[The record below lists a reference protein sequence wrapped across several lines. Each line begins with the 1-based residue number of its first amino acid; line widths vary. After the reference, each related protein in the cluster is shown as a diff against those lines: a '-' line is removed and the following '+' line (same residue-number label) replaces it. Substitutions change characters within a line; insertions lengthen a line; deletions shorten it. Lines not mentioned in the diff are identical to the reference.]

1 MKRLLEK
8 KINYAEEAEAPMIL
22 GTKILK
28 RLKKDWGEDSDIYY
42 EIEDILINFG
52 SDSPRRLAMA
62 LKRVLNNYDMWESPY
77 KGYVNKIEK
86 WTKPTGKVN
95 ESRDEEIRKSRFDS
109 LVEKI
114 EYYSYMFDKNGTL
127 SKEQISDLLNVRD
140 TIMVFGTYG
149 AKWASFADEI
159 LQDCGCDKY
168 SISKLCQDDN
178 GLWESYTPMS
188 DEEYLDKFLSI
199 CEENDENKITLF
211 FDDVD
216 GYMIEKRFGDRFKKY
231 LKLHKDDDIRYKAQ
245 FVMPNGGYG
254 EEPKCVLTALE
265 YGGYGVSSNY
275 LCDLSFEEFDRL
287 LKNFTHSAG
296 DWHRNDTF
304 MYESYN
310 YNSSEEYDE
319 VYDSFYNAID
329 EFLKDE
335 TLTGSDIYLM
345 VKDGVHYDDLKPF
358 IIYSLGMMVEY
369 LSEEDEEFY
378 RGVLE
383 DAVNDYYNNDLR
395 IEESLNEG
403 ISFDNRD
410 RYDAYV
416 LVDGTG
422 AIIHNYEVWKE
433 DWQSV
438 LNVIIGDANY
448 YAKKNKYGTYYVYG
462 CVNNEYDDDTLV
474 YTTDDIDNIY
484 ESNKA
489 LSKPLFRKPIHFVK
503 TYKDEVY
510 EIIDEKINNGLIDYA
525 DLYDVYIKNDI
536 NDELVY
542 EILSET
548 NYTHSSHTAK
558 YVLSLIGEYYEEA
571 HERHLEDIN
580 ESEENDEEKPK
591 KKTQSKDRPGAL
603 KGGDYISKKKDN
615 KKDNKKSSGVGK
627 AALGAVAA
635 GGIYTLKKAGDVLV
649 KSFQ

>member
-95 ESRDEEIRKSRFDS
+95 ESRDEEIRQSRFDG

-114 EYYSYMFDKNGTL
+114 EYYSNIYKEKGVL
-127 SKEQISDLLNVRD
+127 SVKQLEDLLRVKNNIIV
-140 TIMVFGTYG
+140 YG
-149 AKWASFADEI
+149 KYGVWWASFAEEI
-159 LQDCGCDKY
+159 LEEHGVK
-168 SISKLCQDDN
+168 DDYDIEELYKDLYYDREN
-178 GLWESYTPMS
+178 GYIYESYTPMS

-329 EFLKDE
+329 DFLKDE

-383 DAVNDYYNNDLR
+383 DAVNDYYNNDFR
-395 IEESLNEG
+395 IEEALN
-403 ISFDNRD
+403 
-410 RYDAYV
+410 
-416 LVDGTG
+416 
-422 AIIHNYEVWKE
+422 
-433 DWQSV
+433 
-438 LNVIIGDANY
+438 
-448 YAKKNKYGTYYVYG
+448 
-462 CVNNEYDDDTLV
+462 
-474 YTTDDIDNIY
+474 
-484 ESNKA
+484 
-489 LSKPLFRKPIHFVK
+489 KPLFRKPTHFVK

-525 DLYDVYIKNDI
+525 DLYDVYINNDI

>member
-1 MKRLLEK
+1 MNKIFEK
-8 KINYAEEAEAPMIL
+8 KVDYANEPEAPMIL
-22 GTKILK
+22 GMKILK
-28 RLKKDWGEDSDIYY
+28 KIEKDWGRYSDVYY
-42 EIEDILINFG
+42 EIEDVLIDLG
-52 SDSPRRLAMA
+52 SDNPKRLALA

-95 ESRDEEIRKSRFDS
+95 ESRDEEIRKSSFDG

-114 EYYSYMFDKNGTL
+114 EYYSNIYKEKGTL
-127 SKEQISDLLNVRD
+127 SVKQLEDLLRVKNNIIV
-140 TIMVFGTYG
+140 YG
-149 AKWASFADEI
+149 KYGVWWASFAEEI
-159 LQDCGCDKY
+159 LEEHGVK
-168 SISKLCQDDN
+168 DDYDIEELYKDLYYDREN
-178 GLWESYTPMS
+178 GFIYESYTPMS
-188 DEEYLDKFLSI
+188 DEEYLDKFISI
-199 CEENDENKITLF
+199 CEENDENKITLY

-216 GYMIEKRFGDRFKKY
+216 TYMIERRFGDRFKKY
-231 LKLHKDDDIRYKAQ
+231 LKMHKDDDINYKAQ

-310 YNSSEEYDE
+310 QN
-319 VYDSFYNAID
+319 
-329 EFLKDE
+329 
-335 TLTGSDIYLM
+335 
-345 VKDGVHYDDLKPF
+345 
-358 IIYSLGMMVEY
+358 
-369 LSEEDEEFY
+369 
-378 RGVLE
+378 
-383 DAVNDYYNNDLR
+383 
-395 IEESLNEG
+395 NEG
-403 ISFDNRD
+403 ISFNNRD

-462 CVNNEYDDDTLV
+462 CVNNEYDEDTLV

-489 LSKPLFRKPIHFVK
+489 LNRPLFRRPTHFIK
-503 TYKDEVY
+503 TFKDEVY
-510 EIIDEKINNGLIDYA
+510 DILDEM
-525 DLYDVYIKNDI
+525 I
-536 NDELVY
+536 NDGVVDYSDLEDIYMSKDIEDEVVVK
-542 EILSET
+542 IAKMT
-548 NYTHSSHTAK
+548 NYSHSDVTKMSIINF
-558 YVLSLIGEYYEEA
+558 IGEYYNEAYENHLLDIEDDTLEESYMF
-571 HERHLEDIN
+571 ESDDED
-580 ESEENDEEKPK
+580 EEEKPK
-591 KKTQSKDRPGAL
+591 KKNNKTKGRPGKL
-603 KGGDYISKKKDN
+603 SGSEYRTKKKE
-615 KKDNKKSSGVGK
+615 KPQKSGKGK
-627 AALGAVAA
+627 AALAAVAA
-635 GGIYTLKKAGDVLV
+635 GGVYTLKKAGGVLV

>member
-1 MKRLLEK
+1 MKKLLEK

-199 CEENDENKITLF
+199 CEENNENKITLY

-216 GYMIEKRFGDRFKKY
+216 AYMIEKRFGDRFKKY
-231 LKLHKDDDIRYKAQ
+231 LKIHKDDDIRYKAQ

-304 MYESYN
+304 MYESNNPISKPLFRTPVKFVKTYKDEVFEILDELLKKGEIGYEDLEYICN
-310 YNSSEEYDE
+310 NEAIYDEVIDYIIKETSYGDKEGKIKSMNGYRHNILKHIEEYYEIMLSNHLKDIEEDEIKESLSYKRDNEEYDE
-319 VYDSFYNAID
+319 VYDSFYSSID
-329 EFLKDE
+329 DFLKDE
-335 TLTGSDIYLM
+335 TLTESDLYLM

-383 DAVNDYYNNDLR
+383 DAVNDYYNNDFR
-395 IEESLNEG
+395 IEE
-403 ISFDNRD
+403 
-410 RYDAYV
+410 
-416 LVDGTG
+416 
-422 AIIHNYEVWKE
+422 
-433 DWQSV
+433 
-438 LNVIIGDANY
+438 
-448 YAKKNKYGTYYVYG
+448 
-462 CVNNEYDDDTLV
+462 
-474 YTTDDIDNIY
+474 
-484 ESNKA
+484 A
-489 LSKPLFRKPIHFVK
+489 LSKPLFRKPV
-503 TYKDEVY
+503 
-510 EIIDEKINNGLIDYA
+510 
-525 DLYDVYIKNDI
+525 
-536 NDELVY
+536 
-542 EILSET
+542 
-548 NYTHSSHTAK
+548 
-558 YVLSLIGEYYEEA
+558 
-571 HERHLEDIN
+571 HLEDIN
-580 ESEENDEEKPK
+580 ESEENAEEKPK

-603 KGGDYISKKKDN
+603 NGGDYISKKDN
-615 KKDNKKSSGVGK
+615 KKDKKKSSGIGM

>member
-95 ESRDEEIRKSRFDS
+95 ESRDEEIRQSRFDS

-127 SKEQISDLLNVRD
+127 SKEQISDLLKVRD
-140 TIMVFGTYG
+140 TIMVFGAYG

-188 DEEYLDKFLSI
+188 EEEYLDKFLSI

-231 LKLHKDDDIRYKAQ
+231 LKIHKDDDIRYKAQ

-287 LKNFTHSAG
+287 LKNFTHGAG

-329 EFLKDE
+329 DFLKDE
-335 TLTGSDIYLM
+335 TLTESELYLM

-383 DAVNDYYNNDLR
+383 DAVNDYYNNDFR
-395 IEESLNEG
+395 VEE
-403 ISFDNRD
+403 
-410 RYDAYV
+410 
-416 LVDGTG
+416 
-422 AIIHNYEVWKE
+422 
-433 DWQSV
+433 
-438 LNVIIGDANY
+438 
-448 YAKKNKYGTYYVYG
+448 
-462 CVNNEYDDDTLV
+462 
-474 YTTDDIDNIY
+474 
-484 ESNKA
+484 A
-489 LSKPLFRKPIHFVK
+489 LSKPLFRNPVHFVK
-503 TYKDEVY
+503 TYRDEVFNILDRLLDEGEIGY
-510 EIIDEKINNGLIDYA
+510 EDLENICYEENIYDELIDYILKETSYG
-525 DLYDVYIKNDI
+525 DTDGYRYNILKIVKTYYDIALAN
-536 NDELVY
+536 
-542 EILSET
+542 
-548 NYTHSSHTAK
+548 
-558 YVLSLIGEYYEEA
+558 
-571 HERHLEDIN
+571 HLEDIN
-580 ESEENDEEKPK
+580 ESEENDEEKSK
-591 KKTQSKDRPGAL
+591 KKTQSKDRLGAL
-603 KGGDYISKKKDN
+603 SGGDYISKKDN
-615 KKDNKKSSGVGK
+615 KKDKKKSSGVGK

>member
-1 MKRLLEK
+1 MKKLLEK

-95 ESRDEEIRKSRFDS
+95 ESRDEEIRKSRFDA

-114 EYYSYMFDKNGTL
+114 EYYSYIFDKNGTL
-127 SKEQISDLLNVRD
+127 SKEQISDLLKVRD
-140 TIMVFGTYG
+140 TIMVFGAYG

-168 SISKLCQDDN
+168 SISKLCQDNN

-231 LKLHKDDDIRYKAQ
+231 LKMHKDDDIRYKAQ

-329 EFLKDE
+329 DFLKDE
-335 TLTGSDIYLM
+335 TLTESDIYLM

-358 IIYSLGMMVEY
+358 ITYSLGMMYYY

-383 DAVNDYYNNDLR
+383 DAVNDYYNNDFR
-395 IEESLNEG
+395 IEE
-403 ISFDNRD
+403 
-410 RYDAYV
+410 
-416 LVDGTG
+416 
-422 AIIHNYEVWKE
+422 
-433 DWQSV
+433 
-438 LNVIIGDANY
+438 
-448 YAKKNKYGTYYVYG
+448 
-462 CVNNEYDDDTLV
+462 
-474 YTTDDIDNIY
+474 
-484 ESNKA
+484 A
-489 LSKPLFRKPIHFVK
+489 LSNPLFRRPVHFIK

-525 DLYDVYIKNDI
+525 DLYDIYISNDI
-536 NDELVY
+536 NDELIY

-548 NYTHSSHTAK
+548 NYDHSINTAK
-558 YVLSLIGEYYEEA
+558 YVLELIGEYYEEA
-571 HERHLEDIN
+571 HERHLEDIDEN
-580 ESEENDEEKPK
+580 YIYESEDEGGNV
-591 KKTQSKDRPGAL
+591 SKAKRPS
-603 KGGDYISKKKDN
+603 GDVAGEYLSDN
-615 KKDNKKSSGVGK
+615 KKKEKKEEKGGGK
-627 AALGAVAA
+627 VKAGIAAVAA
-635 GGIYTLKKAGDVLV
+635 GAVYAAKKAVDPII

>member
-62 LKRVLNNYDMWESPY
+62 LKRVLNNYDMWETPY

-95 ESRDEEIRKSRFDS
+95 ESRDEEIRKSRFDG

-127 SKEQISDLLNVRD
+127 SKEQITDLLNVRD

-168 SISKLCQDDN
+168 NISKLCQDDN

-188 DEEYLDKFLSI
+188 DEEYLDKFISI
-199 CEENDENKITLF
+199 CEENDENKITLY

-216 GYMIEKRFGDRFKKY
+216 TYMIEKRFGDRFKKY
-231 LKLHKDDDIRYKAQ
+231 LKIHKDEDINYKAL
-245 FVMPNGGYG
+245 FLMPNGGYG
-254 EEPKCVLTALE
+254 EEPKCILTALE

-329 EFLKDE
+329 DFLKDE
-335 TLTGSDIYLM
+335 TLSDSDIYLM
-345 VKDGVHYDDLKPF
+345 VRDGVHYEDLKPF
-358 IIYSLGMMVEY
+358 IIYSLGMMTEY

-383 DAVNDYYNNDLR
+383 DAVNDYYNNDFR
-395 IEESLNEG
+395 IEE
-403 ISFDNRD
+403 
-410 RYDAYV
+410 
-416 LVDGTG
+416 
-422 AIIHNYEVWKE
+422 
-433 DWQSV
+433 
-438 LNVIIGDANY
+438 
-448 YAKKNKYGTYYVYG
+448 
-462 CVNNEYDDDTLV
+462 
-474 YTTDDIDNIY
+474 
-484 ESNKA
+484 A
-489 LSKPLFRKPIHFVK
+489 LSKPLFRKPTHFVK

-525 DLYDVYIKNDI
+525 DLYDVYINNDI
-536 NDELVY
+536 NDEFVY

-548 NYTHSSHTAK
+548 NYEYSINTAK
-558 YVLSLIGEYYEEA
+558 YVLELIGEYYEEA
-571 HERHLEDIN
+571 HEKHLEDIN

-603 KGGDYISKKKDN
+603 KGGEYISKKKDN
-615 KKDNKKSSGVGK
+615 KKDNKKSSGIGM